1 MSSPENAKVE
11 KIKLWQVMLGLA
23 TAIISLI
30 IAIIALVPK
39 EPAKPTEEDSTSSSP
54 VETVSDIKP
63 HSPASNNTT
72 ALRNFESKAPS
83 YDTLKVYLPSKLQVQ
98 EIKIDG
104 DPVTIYKQTPTAA
117 WLRFQHKES
126 NRQLLFVGKSQQCTV
141 SQYFKGSKTIA
152 VTLSD
157 CQ

>member
-39 EPAKPTEEDSTSSSP
+39 EPAKPTEESSTSSSL
-54 VETVSDIKP
+54 VETVSDKKP
-63 HSPASNNTT
+63 HSPVSDNTT
-72 ALRNFESKAPS
+72 APKKIESKTPS
-83 YDTLKVYLPSKLQVQ
+83 YDTLKVYLPSKFQVQ
-98 EIKIDG
+98 EVKIDG
-104 DPVTIYKQTPTAA
+104 DPATIYKQTPTAA

-126 NRQLLFVGKSQQCTV
+126 NRQLLFIGKSQQCTV
-141 SQYFKGSKTIA
+141 SQYFRGSKTIA